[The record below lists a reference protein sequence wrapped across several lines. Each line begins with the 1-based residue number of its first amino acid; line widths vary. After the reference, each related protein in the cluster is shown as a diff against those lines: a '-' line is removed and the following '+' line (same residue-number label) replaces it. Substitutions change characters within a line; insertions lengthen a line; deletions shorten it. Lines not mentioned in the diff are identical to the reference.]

1 MKMKWLIALTATV
14 GALFSFTSCQND
26 RGVSPQYPT
35 DASKHTVTTEMYF
48 LDEAGNLTSSLR
60 AIDGAKGTI
69 TGDGSYYHNES
80 VTVTAKAKSGYVLHK
95 LYEKNSKGGYTE
107 ANGVVNSDS
116 KTINFKITDDM
127 YFIAVF
133 SSQSGNERGYQNL
146 KIAGTN
152 GDYKLP
158 AIEGKTNVTKNLS
171 TIGEEVSALKTATG
185 EITGWAVTNSSYKLW
200 NVDGTLPAW
209 LTATVVNGELKIV
222 AKPHIGKTAKART
235 ATFKVGKNGT
245 IATAP
250 KVWRTI
256 TVTQNSYYEADGSDS
271 TDNIDDI
278 KITDGNGTVVDVPA
292 TLSTTYL
299 PQGEAKDL
307 SQLDKSLNT
316 KLFANIPVYKNGVKT
331 TEVVKKPITL
341 VFGNPSANWLSKVS
355 GTTTYKAGVNNNKVA
370 NSATVKVEFKLGSV
384 VLKTTTIT
392 ATQQPKKYNVGGEIQ

>member
-26 RGVSPQYPT
+26 RGVSPQDPT

-48 LDEAGNLTSSLR
+48 LDEAGNLTSTLR
-60 AIDGAKGTI
+60 TIDGTKGTI

-95 LYEKNSKGGYTE
+95 LYEKNSKGGFTE

-116 KTINFKITDDM
+116 KSINFKITDDM

-152 GDYKLP
+152 GDYRLP

-185 EITGWAVTNSSYKLW
+185 DITGWTVTNSSYKLW
-200 NVDGTLPAW
+200 NVDGSLPAW

-245 IATAP
+245 IASAP

-271 TDNIDDI
+271 TDNINDI
-278 KITDGNGTVVDVPA
+278 KITDGNGKVVGVPA
-292 TLSTTYL
+292 TLSTTYR
-299 PQGEAKDL
+299 PEGEAKDL
-307 SQLDKSLNT
+307 SKLDKSLNT
-316 KLFANIPVYKNGVKT
+316 KLFANVPVYKNGVKT
-331 TEVVKKPITL
+331 TEVVKKPITV
-341 VFGNPSANWLSKVS
+341 VFGNPSAAWLSKVS
-355 GTTTYKAGVNNNKVA
+355 STTTYKAGVNNNKVA
-370 NSATVKVEFKLGSV
+370 NSATVKVQFKLGNV

>member
-26 RGVSPQYPT
+26 RGVSPQDPT

-48 LDEAGNLTSSLR
+48 LDEAGNLTSTLR
-60 AIDGAKGTI
+60 TIDGTKGTI

-95 LYEKNSKGGYTE
+95 LYEKNSKGGFTE

-116 KTINFKITDDM
+116 KSINFKITDDM

-152 GDYKLP
+152 GDYRLP

-185 EITGWAVTNSSYKLW
+185 DITGWTVTNSSYKLW
-200 NVDGTLPAW
+200 NVDGSLPAW

-245 IATAP
+245 IASAP

-278 KITDGNGTVVDVPA
+278 KITDGNGKVVGVPA
-292 TLSTTYL
+292 TLSTTYR
-299 PQGEAKDL
+299 PEGEAKDL
-307 SQLDKSLNT
+307 SKLDKSLNT
-316 KLFANIPVYKNGVKT
+316 KLFANVPVYKNGVKT
-331 TEVVKKPITL
+331 TEVVKKPITV
-341 VFGNPSANWLSKVS
+341 VFGNPSAAWLSKVS
-355 GTTTYKAGVNNNKVA
+355 STTTYKAGVNNNKVA
-370 NSATVKVEFKLGSV
+370 NSATVKVQFKLGNV